1 MVSTI
6 PSLFT
11 LINTTPHKLIT
22 ILPFFYLKMFR
33 KVQRRNFT
41 FIGKRTEYNLHCT
54 YTQYRDLH
62 YGRKIT
68 ISIEYYRTYAKP
80 KIR

>member
-11 LINTTPHKLIT
+11 LINTTSHKLIT

-41 FIGKRTEYNLHCT
+41 FIGKRTEYNLRCT
-54 YTQYRDLH
+54 YTQY
-62 YGRKIT
+62 
-68 ISIEYYRTYAKP
+68 TYTVQGFTLWTQNHHFY
-80 KIR
+80 